1 LQKFSGPEWQGESF
15 AGRRLLL
22 FSEQGI
28 GDALQ
33 FIRYLP
39 RVAARGGEIVL
50 QVQPSLVSLLKSLQG
65 VTVIARGEPLPPLDL
80 QLPLM
85 DLPHVFGT
93 TLDSIP
99 ADVPYLHA
107 ETTRIETWRRDFRD
121 VAALKVGVV
130 WAGSATHKG
139 DRYRSLAAE
148 AVLPRLVMPGVQLYS
163 LQKEPRPSDA
173 PVLAGL
179 GSDVIDLAPRLGD
192 FADTAAAMAVLDLVI
207 SVDTSVVHLA
217 GAMGR
222 PCWVLLPYAQDW
234 RWLRDREDSPWYP
247 SLRLF
252 RQQKPQ
258 AWDRVLTRVAAAL
271 ECLSQARAG

>member
-1 LQKFSGPEWQGESF
+1 
-15 AGRRLLL
+15 
-22 FSEQGI
+22 
-28 GDALQ
+28 
-33 FIRYLP
+33 
-39 RVAARGGEIVL
+39 
-50 QVQPSLVSLLKSLQG
+50 
-65 VTVIARGEPLPPLDL
+65 
-80 QLPLM
+80 
-85 DLPHVFGT
+85 VFGT

>member
-1 LQKFSGPEWQGESF
+1 
-15 AGRRLLL
+15 
-22 FSEQGI
+22 
-28 GDALQ
+28 
-33 FIRYLP
+33 
-39 RVAARGGEIVL
+39 
-50 QVQPSLVSLLKSLQG
+50 
-65 VTVIARGEPLPPLDL
+65 
-80 QLPLM
+80 
-85 DLPHVFGT
+85 
-93 TLDSIP
+93 
-99 ADVPYLHA
+99 
-107 ETTRIETWRRDFRD
+107 
-121 VAALKVGVV
+121 
-130 WAGSATHKG
+130 
-139 DRYRSLAAE
+139 
-148 AVLPRLVMPGVQLYS
+148 MPGVQLYS